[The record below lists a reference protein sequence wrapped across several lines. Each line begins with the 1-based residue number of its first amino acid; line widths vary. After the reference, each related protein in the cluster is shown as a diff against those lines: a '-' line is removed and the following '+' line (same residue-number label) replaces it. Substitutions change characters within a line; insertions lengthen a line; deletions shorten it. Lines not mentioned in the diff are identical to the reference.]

1 VVVLVILEKESQG
14 QLRAIGFALFLH
26 LTLLHHV
33 AEQYDIPASLVDD
46 IVSFYYKEVRK
57 NLSSLENLR
66 VNLPGLGHFIIQKKS
81 VDALILKYR
90 NLNNKYDTQTFINY
104 HNKKSAEQKLEK
116 LTAAIKK
123 INEFLETKKA
133 FRDGKK
139 VDKHLEE

>member
-1 VVVLVILEKESQG
+1 MIPKKPEVIIK
-14 QLRAIGFALFLH
+14 A
-26 LTLLHHV
+26 V

-66 VNLPGLGHFIIQKKS
+66 INLPGLGHFIIQKKS

-116 LTAAIKK
+116 LSVAIKN
-123 INEFLETKKA
+123 INQFLETKKA
-133 FRDGKK
+133 FRDGPKNQGN
-139 VDKHLEE
+139 LEE